1 LVNRDKYY
9 DGHIMKI
16 NEISEDN
23 KYSLLRNLTKRK
35 EPTSMDKDALQN
47 EPGIDVDVRAKSN
60 KKTSLKNGK
69 DISLMQGNFDYTDVA
84 DTSKNSAVNQFYD
97 EFNSD
102 VTGYGFPCGFYVK
115 FPGSDKESF
124 VAGKTK
130 TKTNNRV
137 VELVLCQTKQ
147 PKSLQDKTITMIR
160 AHVGGSDSADRK
172 KIESVL
178 SSNPDIAELKGSTY
192 LDVKFAPADYTQAMN
207 IFWKIVSIIESENI
221 SAPGTRSG
229 TGARSLITKPN
240 TPLRYYMGAAT
251 ILYSAYRFRLP
262 NLISRGGRGDD
273 TSTGI
278 YDVRDDLITIG
289 ITKAGREAQ
298 MNGESIYR
306 EHAVPGDAISKA
318 GLQMYNDMLSG
329 KPMSE
334 NDIKA
339 VAKVAQMMKDNL
351 CIVITTPE
359 EAKVLDSQ
367 GNTNPMGWTPE
378 NNDVLSRFK
387 HFKIPVYSIQD
398 GKRLSESYWKI

>member
-1 LVNRDKYY
+1 
-9 DGHIMKI
+9 MKI
-16 NEISEDN
+16 TEIFEAN
-23 KYSLLRNLTKRK
+23 NFSLLRNLTKGK
-35 EPTSMDKDALQN
+35 QPTTIDKDALQN
-47 EPGIDVDVRAKSN
+47 EPGIDVGVRTKSN
-60 KKTSLKNGK
+60 KKTNLKNGK
-69 DISLMQGNFDYTDVA
+69 DISLMQGNFDFSDVA
-84 DTSKNSAVNQFYD
+84 DTSKNNAVNQFYD

-102 VTGYGFPCGFYVK
+102 VTGNGFPCEFYVK
-115 FPGSDKESF
+115 FPGSDQESF

-130 TKTNNRV
+130 TKNNNRV
-137 VELVLCQTKQ
+137 VELVLCQSKQ

-172 KIESVL
+172 KIEAVL
-178 SSNPDIAELKGSTY
+178 SSNPDITELKGSTY
-192 LDVKFAPADYTQAMN
+192 LDVKFAPADYTQAMT
-207 IFWKIVSIIESENI
+207 IFWKIVSIIDSQNI
-221 SAPGTRSG
+221 SAPGTRDSG
-229 TGARSLITKPN
+229 AKSLITRPN

-262 NLISRGGRGDD
+262 NLIARGGKGDD
-273 TSTGI
+273 SSTGI

-289 ITKAGREAQ
+289 ITNAGRQAQ
-298 MNGESIYR
+298 INGESIYR

-318 GLQMYNDMLSG
+318 GLQMYNEMLSG

-334 NDIKA
+334 NDVNA

-351 CIVITTPE
+351 CIVITTPD
-359 EAKVLDSQ
+359 EAKILDSK

-398 GKRLSESYWKI
+398 GKRLSESH